1 MKINITF
8 ETKEK
13 VSKSEFMQLFRA
25 FVKAGNEYALTD
37 FKVVKWC
44 VEESKHH

>member
-8 ETKEK
+8 ELKEK
-13 VSKSEFMQLFRA
+13 VSECDFMQLFRA

-37 FKVVKWC
+37 FKVVKWNI
-44 VEESKHH
+44 EKGE